1 MTENN
6 EMCVQPKDTK
16 CEDDPLIKI
25 QKRAKIQL
33 LNSYD
38 KISLSYNE
46 LIVNAL
52 LSNGKCHLVA
62 LFKDYL
68 IQDDVSEFLKRQY
81 KRYEST
87 IRLKKLINFYN
98 TTSVIYPN
106 YTPVVEAKF
115 IYKNVMQKQK
125 LIDQQQEIEDMQKYL
140 KKHQKKIQKEKDIVF
155 NTEAYEEIINE
166 SNSFL
171 INMLGLDANTIKK
184 NALNDSSDDEDKDKI
199 MNLIN
204 AIKNAEYITEQIVPK
219 NNYNKTKLMIDDKT
233 RLKLKLDSLNK
244 IKIQSNTNNSN
255 VTTNISQNKNM
266 LSMSIKS
273 NSPTKPLKIETVSRN
288 KRTESLTQLST
299 TTRRSKGKH
308 QSTLSMPKISIKRT
322 PKIKHKFKLLVDNN
336 NMLKTLSTAAVTS
349 PSYQE
354 TTNRFHTKT
363 KSIID
368 MNQLKCHQ
376 KNLINN
382 FRSPPASDRGI
393 KMKKMIHI
401 QKMEQLNFPTKSKF
415 LGGNN
420 GKKGNLNII
429 NQLTERYYN

>member
-6 EMCVQPKDTK
+6 EMSVKTASRK
-16 CEDDPLIKI
+16 HEDDPLTKIK
-25 QKRAKIQL
+25 KRAKIHL
-33 LNSYD
+33 IKSYE
-38 KISLSYNE
+38 KVSLSYND

-62 LFKDYL
+62 LFKDFL

-81 KRYEST
+81 KNYESK

-98 TTSVIYPN
+98 STSLIYPN

-115 IYKNVMQKQK
+115 IYKNVMHKQK
-125 LIDQQQEIEDMQKYL
+125 IIDQQQENEDMQKYL
-140 KKHQKKIQKEKDIVF
+140 KKHQKKVQKEKDNVF
-155 NTEAYEEIINE
+155 NTQAYEEIINE

-171 INMLGLDANTIKK
+171 INMLGLNANTIRKK
-184 NALNDSSDDEDKDKI
+184 ALSDSSDDEENDKI
-199 MNLIN
+199 INLIN
-204 AIKNAEYITEQIVPK
+204 TIKNAEYITEQIVPK

-233 RLKLKLDSLNK
+233 RLKLKLESLNK
-244 IKIQSNTNNSN
+244 NKIQSHTNNSN

-273 NSPTKPLKIETVSRN
+273 NSPNKPTKIETISRN
-288 KRTESLTQLST
+288 KRTESLTQFST
-299 TTRRSKGKH
+299 TTRRSKVKH

-322 PKIKHKFKLLVDNN
+322 PKIKHKFKLLVDNT

-354 TTNRFHTKT
+354 TTNRLHTKT

-368 MNQLKCHQ
+368 MNQVKCHQ

-401 QKMEQLNFPTKSKF
+401 QKMDQLNFAIKCKF

-420 GKKGNLNII
+420 GKKRHLNAI

>member
-6 EMCVQPKDTK
+6 EMCAQPKDTK
-16 CEDDPLIKI
+16 CENDPLIKI
-25 QKRAKIQL
+25 QKSAKIQL

-38 KISLSYNE
+38 KISLSYND

-184 NALNDSSDDEDKDKI
+184 NAINDSSDDEDKDKI
-199 MNLIN
+199 INLIN

-273 NSPTKPLKIETVSRN
+273 NSPTKPLKIW
-288 KRTESLTQLST
+288 
-299 TTRRSKGKH
+299 
-308 QSTLSMPKISIKRT
+308 
-322 PKIKHKFKLLVDNN
+322 
-336 NMLKTLSTAAVTS
+336 
-349 PSYQE
+349 
-354 TTNRFHTKT
+354 
-363 KSIID
+363 
-368 MNQLKCHQ
+368 
-376 KNLINN
+376 
-382 FRSPPASDRGI
+382 
-393 KMKKMIHI
+393 
-401 QKMEQLNFPTKSKF
+401 
-415 LGGNN
+415 GNC
-420 GKKGNLNII
+420 I
-429 NQLTERYYN
+429 